1 MNYKIGLSEAKIVD
15 SLKEH
20 VDIDDSLAKAIAKVI
35 DENNKQ
41 LVKDIPVFLDQK
53 LKNDARRRGITF

>member
-15 SLKEH
+15 SLKEQI
-20 VDIDDSLAKAIAKVI
+20 DIDDSLAKAIAKVI

-53 LKNDARRRGITF
+53 LKSDARRRGITF